1 METRPTLRDIAVK
14 VGCHYST
21 VSLALRGHP
30 RISPE
35 TRSRV
40 QRLAE
45 ALHYRPDAML
55 SALTAYRVTRRR
67 PVDRPV
73 LAWLTNHA
81 ARKGWRSSACNV
93 EYWHGACARAE
104 ERGYR
109 LEEFWLAEPGMT
121 GRRMSEIL
129 RTRGIQGLLLPP
141 QETLCAIELEWADFS
156 AVAFGYTLVH
166 PRLHLVSNHE
176 YRTMGSLF
184 AELQRRGYRQVG
196 LVDLRVHDERVDHN
210 WLAAYLIEQHR
221 LAPERPL
228 PPLILDR
235 WDEREFL
242 DWMRVHRPASIVTKL
257 PEVLSCLRSAG
268 YRVPADVGVAFHSL
282 DEGSRG
288 VSGMRKNARQLGV
301 MALDQVVDM
310 LHRHERGLPALP
322 QLFMVEG
329 SWVEG
334 ATLRSGRAMAATALE
349 TGAPAR
355 ATM

>member
-1 METRPTLRDIAVK
+1 MEIRPTLRDIARK
-14 VGCHYST
+14 AGCHYST

-30 RISPE
+30 RISAE
-35 TRSRV
+35 TRTRV
-40 QRLAE
+40 KHAAE

-55 SALTAYRVTRRR
+55 AALTAYRVKRR
-67 PVDRPV
+67 PAVERPAI
-73 LAWLTNHA
+73 AWLVNHSR
-81 ARKGWRSSACNV
+81 RKGWTVSACNV
-93 EYWHGACARAE
+93 EYWRGASERAE

-121 GRRMSEIL
+121 GRRMSQIL

-141 QETLCAIELEWADFS
+141 QETLCAVELEWEEFS
-156 AVAFGYTLVH
+156 AVAFGYTLLH

-228 PPLILDR
+228 PPLIMDR
-235 WDEREFL
+235 WDEAEFL
-242 DWMRVHRPASIVTKL
+242 GWMRRHRPASIVTKL
-257 PEVLSCLRSAG
+257 PEVLACLRAAG
-268 YRVPADVGVAFHSL
+268 YRVPEDVGVAFHSL
-282 DEGSRG
+282 DEGARG

-310 LHRHERGLPALP
+310 LHRHERGLPDLP

-334 ATLRSGRAMAATALE
+334 GTLKTGRAIAATALE
-349 TGAPAR
+349 IGTTAR